1 MNRTAGAAKNDEV
14 GAFADT
20 MSFAGLAPEIINGR
34 CEFSGLLKRM
44 AAVTSMPLC

>member
-1 MNRTAGAAKNDEV
+1 MSLINRTAGAAKNDEV

-34 CEFSGLLKRM
+34 CGPAL
-44 AAVTSMPLC
+44 AARGCRQ